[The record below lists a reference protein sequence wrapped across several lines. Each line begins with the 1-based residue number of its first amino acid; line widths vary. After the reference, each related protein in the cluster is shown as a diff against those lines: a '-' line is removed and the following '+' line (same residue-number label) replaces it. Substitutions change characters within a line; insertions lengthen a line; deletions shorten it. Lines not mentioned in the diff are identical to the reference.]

1 MGVIIRS
8 SSLHGAGVYTTSCI
22 TEGTRILEYT
32 GPRLHA
38 KQTDGM
44 YAESEATYLFGMDD
58 GKTVIDGF
66 GMAAFVNHSCHPN
79 CETDEIEG
87 RIWIIALHDIAAGEE
102 LTYDYNIY
110 DAEPGEKCP
119 CYCGAPDCRKTM
131 YSEEEVKRQERIL
144 QRRKKRRTAQRR
156 RQRAPRRRAA

>member
-8 SSLHGAGVYTTSCI
+8 SSLHGAGVYTTSFI
-22 TEGTRILEYT
+22 AEGTRILEYT
-32 GPRLHA
+32 GPRLPA
-38 KQTDGM
+38 KRTDGM
-44 YAESEATYLFGMDD
+44 YAESEVTYLFGMDD

-79 CETDEIEG
+79 CETDEIDN
-87 RIWIIALHDIAAGEE
+87 RIWIIALQDITPGTE

-110 DAEPGEKCP
+110 DAEPGEESP

-131 YSEEEVKRQERIL
+131 YSEEEVKRQEKIL
-144 QRRKKRRTAQRR
+144 MRRKRRRRAQR
-156 RQRAPRRRAA
+156 QRPRRRAG